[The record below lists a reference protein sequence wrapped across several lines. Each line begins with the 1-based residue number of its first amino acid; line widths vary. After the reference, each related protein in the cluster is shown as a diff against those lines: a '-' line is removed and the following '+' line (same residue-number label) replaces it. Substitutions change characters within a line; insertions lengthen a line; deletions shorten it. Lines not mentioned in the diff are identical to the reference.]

1 MDLIEYQVLL
11 PNKFWDL
18 AKSKE
23 ELQRMIKQYFSVG
36 YPYYAIQ
43 RIIKSRQAHVV
54 VCTRRRNNG

>member
-23 ELQRMIKQYFSVG
+23 DLNQMIEQYFKVG
-36 YPYYAIQ
+36 YPYYEIQ
-43 RIIKSRQAHVV
+43 RITKSGQAYVA
-54 VCTRRRNNG
+54 VCTRR